1 MATIDL
7 RSDTVTKPT
16 PAMRQAM
23 AAAEVGDDVFGEDP
37 TVNRLQEK
45 VAALLGKEA
54 ALFVASGTMGNQ
66 LCLKAQ
72 TSPGDE
78 IICEQGAH
86 FLHYEGGALGLLS
99 GVQPRP
105 LPGKNGILAAEQV
118 EDAIRPSIYY
128 YPRTRVIA
136 LENTHN
142 LAGGVVY
149 PLSEIHRI
157 HEVAQRHHLKMHL
170 DGARL
175 WNASI
180 ASGVPLQDYCR
191 CFDSVSVCLSK
202 GLGAPVGSVVAGS
215 AEFIA
220 QARRLRKIFGGGM
233 RQAGILAAAG
243 IYAIDHHLQR
253 LAGDHLNA
261 RLLAERLC
269 EIKGIHINLETVQT
283 NIVIIDIAGLGM
295 TPAAAVEQLARDGVR
310 VVPFGKT
317 TLRAVTH
324 LDVDRQGIL
333 DAVQAFRKNFSS
345 LA

>member
-1 MATIDL
+1 MPTIDL

-16 PAMRQAM
+16 PPMREAMLR
-23 AAAEVGDDVFGEDP
+23 AEVGDDVFGEDP

-45 VAALLGKEA
+45 VAGLLGKEA
-54 ALFVASGTMGNQ
+54 ALFVPSGTMGNQ
-66 LCLKAQ
+66 LCIKAQ
-72 TSPGDE
+72 TAPGDE
-78 IICEQGAH
+78 VICESGAH
-86 FLHYEGGALGLLS
+86 FLHYEGGAMAMLS
-99 GVQPRP
+99 GAQPRP
-105 LPGKNGILAAEQV
+105 LAGVNGILTAEQV

-128 YPRTRVIA
+128 YPPTRLIA

-157 HEVAQRHHLKMHL
+157 HELARSYNLKMHL

-180 ASGVPLQDYCR
+180 ASGIPLQNYCR
-191 CFDSVSVCLSK
+191 YFDSASVCLSK

-215 AEFIA
+215 ADFITH
-220 QARRLRKIFGGGM
+220 ARRLRKVFGGGM

-243 IYAIDHHLQR
+243 IYALDHHLQR
-253 LAGDHLNA
+253 LAEDHANA
-261 RLLAERLC
+261 RLLAENLSAIEGVR
-269 EIKGIHINLETVQT
+269 INLNTVQT
-283 NIVIIDIAGLGM
+283 NIVIMDIAATRI
-295 TPAAAVEQLARDGVR
+295 TPAVAVEKLARNGVL

-324 LDVDRQGIL
+324 LDVDRQGIV
-333 DAVQAFRKNFSS
+333 AASEVFQACFS
-345 LA
+345 A

>member
-1 MATIDL
+1 MPTIDL

-23 AAAEVGDDVFGEDP
+23 ASAEVGDDVFGEDP
-37 TVNRLQEK
+37 TVNHLQEK
-45 VAALLGKEA
+45 IAKLLGKEA
-54 ALFVASGTMGNQ
+54 ALFVPSGTMGNQ
-66 LCLKAQ
+66 LCIKAQ

-78 IICEQGAH
+78 VICEQGAH

-105 LPGKNGILAAEQV
+105 LAGANGILTAEQI
-118 EDAIRPSIYY
+118 EDAIRPSVYY
-128 YPRTRVIA
+128 YPKTRLIA

-149 PLSEIHRI
+149 PIAEIRRI
-157 HEVAQRHHLKMHL
+157 HETATRYDLKVHL

-180 ASGVPLQDYCR
+180 ASGIAPHEYCR
-191 CFDSVSVCLSK
+191 YFDSVSVCLSK

-243 IYAIDHHLQR
+243 IYALDHHLER
-253 LAGDHLNA
+253 LADDHANA
-261 RLLAERLC
+261 KLLAENLSTIDGVR
-269 EIKGIHINLETVQT
+269 INLETVQT
-283 NIVIIDIAGLGM
+283 NIVILDIAATKM
-295 TPAAAVEQLARDGVR
+295 TPAAAVEKLAREGVL
-310 VVPFGKT
+310 VAPFGKT

-324 LDVDRQGIL
+324 LEIDRQKIMTTSQVL
-333 DAVQAFRKNFSS
+333 RSS
-345 LA
+345 LNE